1 MKPSLQLKL
10 SQHLT
15 LTPQLQQSI
24 KLLQLSTIE
33 LNQEIERV
41 LLENPMLERED
52 GDGGEYAPPPPGSGP
67 EREAATEPAADGLA
81 LLLKLVARGT
91 LKPVIGKEADWT
103 DVATV
108 ARDLIDRTFAG
119 KAVLHVTSNA

>member
-41 LLENPMLERED
+41 LLENPGKPLSRARLEESLY
-52 GDGGEYAPPPPGSGP
+52 GWGE
-67 EREAATEPAADGLA
+67 EIE
-81 LLLKLVARGT
+81 
-91 LKPVIGKEADWT
+91 
-103 DVATV
+103 
-108 ARDLIDRTFAG
+108 
-119 KAVLHVTSNA
+119 SNAVEVHLSGLRRKLPEGLIRNVRGLGWMIAAKREVA

>member
-1 MKPSLQLKL
+1 MKPSLQFRL

-41 LLENPMLERED
+41 LMENPVLERED
-52 GDGGEYAPPPPGSGP
+52 GHEEHGAAPAGPAGATPSGP
-67 EREAATEPAADGLA
+67 SCSPRAPSTAPEGPAPTEGPGAGHAG
-81 LLLKLVARGT
+81 R
-91 LKPVIGKEADWT
+91 
-103 DVATV
+103 
-108 ARDLIDRTFAG
+108 RT
-119 KAVLHVTSNA
+119 